1 MTSPNLKRCFR
12 LGIALIGAWCIAGT
26 ALAQEMVY
34 PITIHT
40 ALQQHPDQKM
50 LKARITPEM
59 AKSRDLLQLPFIDD
73 FSVDRF
79 PGNARGLEPL
89 WMGRQATLNFNM
101 PKNPPTIGVV
111 TLDGAD
117 EVGYP
122 YRWSTGKDWADT
134 LTSVPMD
141 LTGTA
146 SDGIGISF
154 YYQPQGNAVFPPMG
168 NSDSLRLEFY
178 APELDQWFW
187 AWSTV
192 DVSTPDAFTFVHIPI
207 TQPRYLKEGF
217 QFRFRNIASL
227 QGAFDPWHIDYVR
240 VDANSVN
247 ATPEV
252 DDVAFTSYKFNLL
265 NNYTAVPRSHFASL
279 GDPSTFMRESMTV
292 QMRNLSATNR
302 TLIGNEIRVDQDGNN
317 VAAFPNPNSPAIQAG
332 AVFDYFHS
340 VGLQPNAFVYEVDDA
355 EGPLQFDVRVL
366 HTVADIAATSSNDT
380 IHFEQTFF
388 TEYAYDDGSA
398 EWGYG
403 VANNGAELALRFVN
417 QMPDAIFG
425 IKIYTMPIGF
435 NYEST
440 PITILIWEDTGNG
453 PGAVIAEELT
463 TVVYG
468 RDEFQES
475 IVYTFPEPVP
485 VSGGSFF
492 VGYRQANQ
500 PESIRIGLDRNTNG
514 NEGNLFFKDAS
525 QVWTASQIQGTAMIR
540 PMFTSPGWEDIV
552 VSTGDAARPFE
563 SVHLYPNPT
572 RDVFYVDLPSS
583 APAEM
588 RLYDVSGRLM
598 RQELVASKEA
608 LATSDL
614 PGGMYIVQFRLASG
628 EVFSKKLVIR
638 K

>member
-1 MTSPNLKRCFR
+1 MSHFNRSLRF
-12 LGIALIGAWCIAGT
+12 GT
-26 ALAQEMVY
+26 ALLGVWCMAGMASAQEMVY

-40 ALQQHPDQKM
+40 ALQNHPDKKM

-59 AKSRDLLQLPFIDD
+59 AKSRELLQLPFIDD

-79 PGNARGLEPL
+79 PGNERGLEPL
-89 WMGRQATLNFNM
+89 WTGRQATHNFNM
-101 PKNPPTIGVV
+101 AKNPPTIGVV

-134 LTSVPMD
+134 LTSVPID

-168 NSDSLRLEFY
+168 NTDSLRLEFF

-217 QFRFRNIASL
+217 QFRFRNFASL

-247 ATPEV
+247 ATPVV
-252 DDVAFTSYKFNLL
+252 DDVAFSSYEFNLL
-265 NNYTAVPRSHFASL
+265 KDYTAIPRSHFASL
-279 GDPSTFMRESMTV
+279 SDPSAFMRESITA
-292 QMRNLSATNR
+292 QLRNLSGTNR
-302 TLIGNEIRVDQDGNN
+302 TLVGNEIRVDREGTNI
-317 VAAFPNPNSPAIQAG
+317 ASFPNPNSPAIQAG
-332 AVFDYFHS
+332 SVLDYFHT
-340 VGLQPNAFVYEVDDA
+340 VGAQPNAFVYDVDDE
-355 EGPLQFDVRVL
+355 EGPLVFDVSIL
-366 HTVADIAATSSNDT
+366 HTVSDLTATSSNDT
-380 IHFEQTFF
+380 IRFEQKFF

-403 VANNGAELALRFVN
+403 VANNGSELALRFVN
-417 QMPDAIFG
+417 QLPDAIFG
-425 IKIYTMPIGF
+425 IKIYTMPIGH

-440 PITILIWEDTGNG
+440 PITVIIWEDTGNG
-453 PGAVIAEELT
+453 PGEIIAEET
-463 TVVYG
+463 TFVEYG

-485 VSGGSFF
+485 ISGGSFF
-492 VGYRQANQ
+492 VGYRQAAQ
-500 PESIRIGLDRNTNG
+500 PESIRVGLDRNTNG

-525 QVWTASQIQGTAMIR
+525 LVWTASQIQGTVMIR
-540 PMFTSPGWEDIV
+540 PMFTSPGWGEIV
-552 VSTGDAARPFE
+552 VNTGDVAKPYE

-572 RDVFYVDLPSS
+572 RDVFYVDLPTS
-583 APAEM
+583 APADM
-588 RLYDVSGRLM
+588 RLYDMSGRLM
-598 RQELVASKEA
+598 RHAQVTSKEA
-608 LATSDL
+608 LATNDL
-614 PGGMYIVQFRLASG
+614 PGGMYIAQFRLASG